1 MKIFVMAKKV
11 LQSLFARPA
20 TNRYPF
26 VPKTY
31 YKNTRGS
38 IVIDINKC
46 IYCGM
51 CARKCPT
58 QAIVVTK
65 ADKQWK
71 IDRLRCIACGYCVDV
86 CPVKCLSMNNAYAA
100 SVLTKEEDGFSRA

>member
-11 LQSLFARPA
+11 LTSLCSRPA
-20 TNRYPF
+20 TFRYPF

-38 IVIDINKC
+38 ITIDINKC

-51 CARKCPT
+51 CQRKCPA
-58 QAIVVTK
+58 QAITVIK
-65 ADKQWK
+65 ADKQWE
-71 IDRLRCIACGYCVDV
+71 IDRLRCVSCGYCLEV
-86 CPVKCLSMNNAYAA
+86 CPVKCLSMENTYSA
-100 SVLTKEEDGFSRA
+100 STQTRKEEVFRRA